1 MKLWALMAVAMALTA
16 CMGDDIKPN
25 KSQQFITS
33 SIRHCDTPAHY
44 RKSLLMIDWQQ
55 ASSAEHAPH
64 PKLTKRYIEGLR
76 AALSP
81 DNLQIYTDYN
91 AKLIG
96 YDKADRDYPSLSEQ
110 VVSLARKAGVQYVLH
125 GRMAVSDGELSTL
138 GTMAEAMDFRML
150 GSQDRHLE
158 MELSLYDGVTGGR
171 VAYGTFQ
178 LDTEVARVDQR
189 NMYDTGNMSFTDLFG
204 DDVDFMLASQAG
216 FVQGTMKCLPLQA
229 QVTRKYRDTLIVD
242 VGGYHGVQVGDRF
255 KIARRQDWGKY
266 RQLDT
271 GVQFRDYNLVEITQV
286 GIDTSQ
292 AKVVDEAIQDV
303 TKDDLIV
310 VSH

>member
-1 MKLWALMAVAMALTA
+1 MKIWTIFAVAVSLTA
-16 CMGDDIKPN
+16 CLGEDIKPN

-33 SIRHCDTPAHY
+33 SLRHCDAPAHY

-55 ASSAEHAPH
+55 ASSAEHMPH
-64 PKLTKRYIEGLR
+64 PKLAKRYMEGLR

-81 DNLQIYTDYN
+81 ENLQIYTDYN

-110 VVSLARKAGVQYVLH
+110 VVSLARKAKVQYVLH
-125 GRMAVSDGELSTL
+125 GRMAVSDGELSTF
-138 GTMAEAMDFRML
+138 GAMADAMDFRML

-178 LDTEVARVDQR
+178 LDTQVARVDQR
-189 NMYDTGNMSFTDLFG
+189 NTYDTGNMSLSDLFG
-204 DDVDFMLASQAG
+204 DDVRYMLASQAG

-229 QVTRKYRDTLIVD
+229 QVIRKYRDTLIVD
-242 VGGYHGVQVGDRF
+242 VGSYHGVNVGDRF

-271 GVQFRDYNLVEITQV
+271 GVQFSDYNMVEITQV

-292 AKVVDEAIQDV
+292 ANVVEEAIQDV
-303 TKDDLIV
+303 TQDDLIV